1 MKRIITFLLC
11 LNIVLSAAACAK
23 VDRPDDIDSESL
35 PSASESE
42 PKPNDPEEELYN
54 NAVSLLESGDL
65 YGAYDIFLTIPHVK
79 DAGEYLS
86 RFSFGYAQYDYERLD
101 DDYKHTVYVE
111 YDEYGRRVFSKTIY
125 SDGIEHTYGY
135 VYDDNGNLIEELKNG
150 VIYHIYKYDEA
161 GNPIKMIPA
170 DGYASELEYDEN
182 GNITKIILPDGTITE
197 KKYDENGNVLEAKT
211 TLGRHDLQT
220 RYYEYNAH
228 GDLISNTLWEAG
240 KVVSVKENEW
250 EYNDAGKPLR
260 LVIIKDGKVSSRYEY
275 SYHESGSLKEELY
288 FSDNYTHKY
297 EYDERG
303 NKIVSSSCWVGEDD
317 ITFYIEYD
325 ENGNMI
331 KYTREENNNIT
342 YAYFEYDKY
351 GNELSGVY
359 TIDNTKHSYS
369 GYKLYYNPSPSKP
382 LPEEFTGKG

>member
-1 MKRIITFLLC
+1 MKKIITFLLC

-23 VDRPDDIDSESL
+23 IDRPDDIDNSSQPEVSET
-35 PSASESE
+35 EV
-42 PKPNDPEEELYN
+42 KPNDPEEELYDQ
-54 NAVSLLESGDL
+54 AVSLLESGDL

-86 RFSFGYAQYDYERLD
+86 RFSFRCAQYDLERA
-101 DDYKHTVYVE
+101 DDYKYTAYFE
-111 YDEYGRRVFSKTIY
+111 YDGYGRKVFSRIIY
-125 SDGIEHTYGY
+125 NDGIEHTYGY

-161 GNPIKMIPA
+161 GNPIKIIPA
-170 DGYASELEYDEN
+170 DGYASELEYDES
-182 GNITKIILPDGTITE
+182 GNITKIILPGGTITE
-197 KKYDENGNVLEAKT
+197 KKYDENGNVLEEKT

-240 KVVSVKENEW
+240 KVVSVGENQW
-250 EYNDAGKPLR
+250 EYNEDGKPIR
-260 LVIIKDGKVSSRYEY
+260 CVSINDGKEY
-275 SYHESGSLKEELY
+275 SRSEYTYYESGSLKEELY
-288 FSDNYTHKY
+288 FLDNYTHKY

-303 NKIVSSSCWVGEDD
+303 NKIVSSYCWAGEDD
-317 ITFYIEYD
+317 ITYYYEYD
-325 ENGNMI
+325 ANGNMI

-351 GNELSGVY
+351 GNPISEVF
-359 TIDNTKHSYS
+359 TNDQTKRIYS
-369 GYKLYYNPSPSKP
+369 GYKLYYNPFPSKP
-382 LPEEFTGKG
+382 LPEELTGKG